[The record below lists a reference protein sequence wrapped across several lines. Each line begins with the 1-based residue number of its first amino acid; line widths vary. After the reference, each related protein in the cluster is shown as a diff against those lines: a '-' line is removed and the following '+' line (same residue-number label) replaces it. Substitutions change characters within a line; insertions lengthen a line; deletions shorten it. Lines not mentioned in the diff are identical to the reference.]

1 MSKLTSLEESRRVW
15 YFPYTGALVI
25 AIGAFLHI
33 RRLIVGQDAF
43 VQSFTSNVDLMLFVP
58 MLFTAVCMLVFRKQ
72 VDHQRRW
79 RAIVFTVITTYFW
92 LSVPIH
98 LRAQIAQS
106 NDFVDMT
113 PWWYSV
119 VLMPWLAVQL
129 YVFLTITVRPST
141 MRYQLAR

>member
-72 VDHQRRW
+72 VDH
-79 RAIVFTVITTYFW
+79 
-92 LSVPIH
+92 